1 MKPVIAI
8 TVDNRD
14 NTATSNIYESTISYS
29 RLVAQVGGVPVL
41 LPHEPE
47 LAPRYATL
55 FDGFIFTGG
64 VDPVTEPF
72 GEPTHPKARP
82 IDPRRQAFELALYAA
97 LEEHPAKPVLGI
109 CLGMQLMALF
119 RGGKLNQ
126 YLPDTLPTADA
137 HKDRKRHGLVLTDAD
152 SVLSRLAPQGRTV
165 RKVDLTVVS
174 HHQQAVADPGTLR
187 VIAHSPDGVIE
198 AIDDP
203 NRPFYVGVQWHPERG
218 GPGPFNA
225 SLVAELVVHA
235 AKARSQ

>member
-1 MKPVIAI
+1 MAPTIGI
-8 TVDNRD
+8 TVDNRE
-14 NTATSNIYESTISYS
+14 NTAASNIYESTIAYS

-41 LPHEPE
+41 LPHEPQ
-47 LAPRYATL
+47 LAKRYAAL
-55 FDGFIFTGG
+55 CDGFIFTGG

-72 GEPTHPKARP
+72 GEPTHPAARP

-97 LEEHPAKPVLGI
+97 VDEQPDKPVLGI
-109 CLGMQLMALF
+109 CLGMQLMALH

-137 HKDRKRHGLVLTDAD
+137 HKDRKRHGLVLADYD
-152 SVLSRLAPQGRTV
+152 SVLRQLAPQGRTAG
-165 RKVDLTVVS
+165 RIDMTVVS

-203 NRPFYVGVQWHPERG
+203 TRPFYIGVQWHPERG

-225 SLVAELVVHA
+225 SLVAELVSR
-235 AKARSQ
+235 ARK